1 MRSFRTAACAAA
13 LAGVALAGAALP
25 GCVFHVGGN
34 GVKGSGK
41 IAEET
46 RSVGAF
52 DRIDI
57 EGEAKLEATVGNGA
71 PSLVIAADD
80 NLLPL
85 IGTELRGH
93 TLRIYP
99 KEPYNDTHGHGIR
112 VRLTVPALRGV
123 TVGGACSGT
132 IDGVSGDEFDIE
144 IAGAGQLTASGAAK
158 LVRVRVSG
166 SGEID
171 IQKVTA
177 ESAEVDVS
185 GAGHVRLTATASLD
199 AKVSGVG
206 DVRYAGN
213 PPNVRR
219 KVHGIGKIE
228 PL

>member
-13 LAGVALAGAALP
+13 LAFAALP

-46 RSVGAF
+46 RNVGTF

-57 EGEAKLEATVGNGA
+57 EGEAKLDASVGNGT
-71 PSLVIAADD
+71 PSLVISADD

-85 IGTELRGH
+85 IGTELRGR

-99 KEPYNDTHGHGIR
+99 KQPYNDTHGHGIS

-123 TVGGACSGT
+123 TVGGACSGS
-132 IDGVSGDEFDIE
+132 INGIGGDEFDIE
-144 IAGAGQLTASGAAK
+144 INGAGQLTASGTTK

-185 GAGHVRLTATASLD
+185 GAGHVRLTATSSLD